1 VAYFAQQQTDPIKN
15 NIIRQTRNAIPVRM
29 KKIEAIIRAERM
41 PVVKEQLRQIGIG
54 GMTVSTV
61 SGWSKQRELHLQWRG
76 SPVSYDLIPRTKF
89 ETIVQDDKVDEVI
102 QAIVEHARTGEHGDG
117 VVFVSTIEKAV
128 NIATLNRDEKGI

>member
-1 VAYFAQQQTDPIKN
+1 
-15 NIIRQTRNAIPVRM
+15 M
-29 KKIEAIIRAERM
+29 KKIEAIIRAEKM

-54 GMTVSTV
+54 GMTVSTI
-61 SGWSKQRELHLQWRG
+61 SGWSRQRELHLQWRG

-102 QAIVEHARTGEHGDG
+102 QVIVEHARTGEHGDG
-117 VVFVSTIEKAV
+117 VIFVSTIEKAV

>member
-1 VAYFAQQQTDPIKN
+1 MSDTPK
-15 NIIRQTRNAIPVRM
+15 M

-41 PVVKEQLRQIGIG
+41 PIVKQQLRQIGIG

-61 SGWSKQRELHLQWRG
+61 SGWSRERELHLQWRG

-89 ETIVQDDKVDEVI
+89 EAIVSDDKVEEVV

-117 VVFVSTIEKAV
+117 VIFVSTVERAI
-128 NIATLNRDEKGI
+128 NITTLNRDEKGI

>member
-1 VAYFAQQQTDPIKN
+1 
-15 NIIRQTRNAIPVRM
+15 M

-61 SGWSKQRELHLQWRG
+61 SGWSRQRELHLQWRG
-76 SPVSYDLIPRTKF
+76 NPVSYDLIPRTKF

-102 QAIVEHARTGEHGDG
+102 QVIVEHARTGEHGDG
-117 VVFVSTIEKAV
+117 VIFVSTIEKAV

>member
-1 VAYFAQQQTDPIKN
+1 
-15 NIIRQTRNAIPVRM
+15 M
-29 KKIEAIIRAERM
+29 KKIEAIIRAEKM

-61 SGWSKQRELHLQWRG
+61 SGWSRQRELHLQWRG

-102 QAIVEHARTGEHGDG
+102 QAIVEYARTGEHGDG

>member
-1 VAYFAQQQTDPIKN
+1 
-15 NIIRQTRNAIPVRM
+15 M

-41 PVVKEQLRQIGIG
+41 PLVKEHLRQIGIG

-61 SGWSKQRELHLQWRG
+61 SGWSRERELHLSWRE

-89 ETIVQDDKVDEVI
+89 EAIVSDDKVEEVI

-117 VVFVSTIEKAV
+117 VIFVSTIERAV
-128 NIATLNRDEKGI
+128 NITTLNRNDKGI

>member
-1 VAYFAQQQTDPIKN
+1 
-15 NIIRQTRNAIPVRM
+15 M

-41 PVVKEQLRQIGIG
+41 PEVKEQLRQIGIG

-61 SGWSKQRELHLQWRG
+61 SGWSKQRELNLQWRG

-102 QAIVEHARTGEHGDG
+102 RAIVEHARTGEHGDG

>member
-1 VAYFAQQQTDPIKN
+1 
-15 NIIRQTRNAIPVRM
+15 
-29 KKIEAIIRAERM
+29 M

-61 SGWSKQRELHLQWRG
+61 SGWSRQRELHLQWRG

-102 QAIVEHARTGEHGDG
+102 QVIVEHARTGEHGDG
-117 VVFVSTIEKAV
+117 VIFVSTIEKAV

>member
-1 VAYFAQQQTDPIKN
+1 
-15 NIIRQTRNAIPVRM
+15 M

-61 SGWSKQRELHLQWRG
+61 SGWSRQRELHLQWRG

-102 QAIVEHARTGEHGDG
+102 QVIVEHARTGEHGDG
-117 VVFVSTIEKAV
+117 VIFVSTIEKAV

>member
-1 VAYFAQQQTDPIKN
+1 
-15 NIIRQTRNAIPVRM
+15 
-29 KKIEAIIRAERM
+29 M
-41 PVVKEQLRQIGIG
+41 PVIKEQLRQIGIG

-61 SGWSKQRELHLQWRG
+61 SGWSRQRELHLQWRG

-102 QAIVEHARTGEHGDG
+102 QVIVEHARTGEHGDG
-117 VVFVSTIEKAV
+117 VIFVSTIEKAV